1 MSAWIAADWPAP
13 PCVHALTTMRLGL
26 GVSQSPFDSFNLG
39 LRNGDDPEAAM
50 ENRRRL
56 EAALDLPSPPRWL
69 RQVHGTNV
77 ARFDGPHPNPPPQ
90 AGEGGERAARAGGGN
105 DVPPQA
111 GEGGERAAR
120 AGGGNDVPPQAGEGE
135 QSEPEADAATTS
147 VPGNVLAILT
157 ADCLPVAFAAKDGSE
172 VAVAH
177 AGWRGLVAGVLE
189 ATVAA
194 MTTSPENIVAWLGP
208 AAGPDAYEIGAEVFD
223 AFALCDPR
231 AETAFV
237 PARPGHWRVDLYAL
251 ARQRLADVGV
261 VDVHGG
267 GLCTISDPARFF
279 SHRRSTLDGSGRTG
293 RMAMLAW
300 MQ

>member
-13 PCVHALTTMRLGL
+13 PGVHALTTLRHGM
-26 GVSQSPFDSFNLG
+26 GVSQAPFDSFNLG
-39 LRNGDDPEAAM
+39 LRNGDDPDAAM

-77 ARFDGPHPNPPPQ
+77 FLLPAR
-90 AGEGGERAARAGGGN
+90 GEK
-105 DVPPQA
+105 VPKA
-111 GEGGERAAR
+111 DEGQE
-120 AGGGNDVPPQAGEGE
+120 
-135 QSEPEADAATTS
+135 SEPEADAAATS
-147 VPGNVLAILT
+147 VPGNVLAVLT
-157 ADCLPVAFAAKDGSE
+157 ADCLPVVFAAKDGSE

-194 MTTSPENIVAWLGP
+194 MTTAPENIVAWLGP

-237 PARPGHWRVDLYAL
+237 PTTPGHWRVDLYAL
-251 ARQRLADVGV
+251 AKQRLADVGV

-267 GLCTISDPARFF
+267 GLCTISDPVRFF
-279 SHRRSTLDGSGRTG
+279 SHRRSTLDGSGRAG
-293 RMAMLAW
+293 RMATLAW
-300 MQ
+300 IAAG

>member
-13 PCVHALTTMRLGL
+13 PGVHALTTLRHGM
-26 GVSQSPFDSFNLG
+26 GVSQAPFDSFNLG
-39 LRNGDDPEAAM
+39 MRNGDDPEAAM

-69 RQVHGTNV
+69 RQVHGTHV
-77 ARFDGPHPNPPPQ
+77 ARFAPSLSPQ
-90 AGEGGERAARAGGGN
+90 AKGRAGEGFASGVEQATPSQPPPSLRER
-105 DVPPQA
+105 
-111 GEGGERAAR
+111 GGED
-120 AGGGNDVPPQAGEGE
+120 G
-135 QSEPEADAATTS
+135 EPEADAAATS
-147 VPGNVLAILT
+147 VPGNVLAVLT
-157 ADCLPVAFAAKDGSE
+157 ADCLPVVFAAKDGSE

-237 PARPGHWRVDLYAL
+237 PTTPGHWRVDLYAL
-251 ARQRLADVGV
+251 AKQRLADVGV

-267 GLCTISDPARFF
+267 GLCTISDPVRFF
-279 SHRRSTLDGSGRTG
+279 SHRRSTLDGSGRAG
-293 RMAMLAW
+293 RMATLAW
-300 MQ
+300 IAAG